1 MNKPY
6 RSATRLLRA
15 GRPHQGWV
23 NTPVTRAST
32 YVFESVEAW
41 RDTRAR
47 REQER
52 LPSYGAR
59 GTDSTHALED
69 ALIELEQGFRA
80 KLYPT
85 GQAAIATVLLAYLRV
100 GDHVLLTD
108 AVYEPVRRFCA
119 EHLARLGIEHTYY
132 RPDGAGIEALIRPN
146 TRMIYAESPG
156 SLTYEM
162 PDLPKLS
169 TTARKHDCWLA
180 VDNTWA
186 SGLIHQPLTLG
197 ADISILAATKY
208 LGGHADVMMGAVV
221 ANERAWRALER
232 ATIDFGQTVGADDA
246 FLVLRGMRSLPLRM
260 AQHARNAM
268 QVARWLLAR
277 SEVARVLYP
286 ALPGDPSHAIWLRD
300 CSGANGLLTVE
311 LSDAFTE
318 SDAERLIDSLR
329 LFGIGASW
337 GGFESLV
344 IPVNLASRAVPDSI
358 PRGPM
363 LRLHVG
369 LEDPE
374 DLIADLECGL
384 SALTQP
390 QPLRSLRIS

>member
-15 GRPHQGWV
+15 GRPHHGWV

-32 YVFESVEAW
+32 YVFESVQEW

-85 GQAAIATVLLAYLRV
+85 GQAAIATVLLAYLRA

-119 EHLARLGIEHTYY
+119 EHLSRLGIKYTYY
-132 RPDGAGIEALIRPN
+132 RPDGAGIEELIRPD

-169 TTARKHDCWLA
+169 TVARKHDCWLA

-186 SGLIHQPLTLG
+186 SGLIYKPLTLG

-221 ANERAWRALER
+221 ANQRAWGALER
-232 ATIDFGQTVGADDA
+232 ATIDLGQTVGADDA

-260 AQHARNAM
+260 AQHARSAM
-268 QVARWLLAR
+268 QVASWLQSR
-277 SEVARVLYP
+277 PEVAGVLCP

-318 SDAERLIDSLR
+318 PDAERLIDSLR

-344 IPVNLASRAVPDSI
+344 IPVSLSSRSLPDGI
-358 PRGPM
+358 ARGPM

-374 DLIADLECGL
+374 DLIADLERGL

>member
-1 MNKPY
+1 MSKPY
-6 RSATRLLRA
+6 QPTTRLLRA

-32 YVFESVEAW
+32 YVFDSVAAW

-47 REQER
+47 REEER

-69 ALIELEQGFRA
+69 ALVELEQGFRA
-80 KLYPT
+80 ALYPT
-85 GQAAIATVLLAYLRV
+85 GQAAIVTVLLAYLRS
-100 GDHVLLTD
+100 GDHVLITD
-108 AVYEPVRRFCA
+108 AVYDPVRRFCT
-119 EHLARLGIEHTYY
+119 EHLTRLGIEHTFY
-132 RPDGAGIEALIRPN
+132 RPDGVGIEALIRPN
-146 TRMIYAESPG
+146 TRMIYAEAPG

-162 PDLPKLS
+162 PDLSDLS
-169 TTARKHDCWLA
+169 TAAKKHGCWLA

-186 SGLIHQPLTLG
+186 SGLLYKPLTLG

-221 ANERAWRALER
+221 TNTRAWRPLER

-246 FLVLRGMRSLPLRM
+246 FLVLRGLRSLPLRM

-268 QVARWLLAR
+268 QVAEFLQRRA
-277 SEVARVLYP
+277 EVVRVLCP
-286 ALPGDPSHAIWLRD
+286 ALPGDPSHAVWQRD
-300 CSGANGLLTVE
+300 CSGANGLLTIE
-311 LSDAFTE
+311 LASTFTAA
-318 SDAERLIDSLR
+318 DTDVLMDSLQ

-344 IPVNLASRAVPDSI
+344 IPVQLGSRALPDPT

-369 LEDPE
+369 LEAAE
-374 DLIADLECGL
+374 DLIADLEHAL
-384 SALTQP
+384 SAMTSTVRP
-390 QPLRSLRIS
+390 I

>member
-1 MNKPY
+1 MEKRLRP
-6 RSATRLLRA
+6 ATRLLRA

-32 YVFESVEAW
+32 YVFDSVQAW

-47 REQER
+47 REEER

-69 ALIELEQGFRA
+69 ALVELEAGHRA

-85 GQAAIATVLLAYLRV
+85 GQAAIATVLLAYLRA

-119 EHLARLGIEHTYY
+119 EHLSRMGIEYTYY
-132 RPDGAGIEALIRPN
+132 RPDGAGVAALIRPN

-162 PDLPKLS
+162 PDLPALAEL
-169 TTARKHDCWLA
+169 ARRHECWLA

-186 SGLIHQPLTLG
+186 SGLLQQPLALG

-221 ANERAWRALER
+221 TNARAWRALER
-232 ATIDFGQTVGADDA
+232 ATIDLGQTVGADDA
-246 FLVLRGMRSLPLRM
+246 YLVLRGMRSLPLRL
-260 AQHARNAM
+260 AQHARSALR
-268 QVARWLLAR
+268 VADWLLGR
-277 SEVARVLYP
+277 PEVARVLCP
-286 ALPGDPSHAIWLRD
+286 ALPGDPSHALWQRD
-300 CSGANGLLTVE
+300 CRGANGLLTVE
-311 LSDAFTE
+311 FSREYRDE
-318 SDAERLIDSLR
+318 DIERLIDALQ

-344 IPVNLASRAVPDSI
+344 IPVRLESCRSLPEAE
-358 PRGPM
+358 PRGAM
-363 LRLHVG
+363 ARLHIG

-374 DLIADLECGL
+374 DLIADLEHAL
-384 SALTQP
+384 SALSP
-390 QPLRSLRIS
+390 VSRSL

>member
-1 MNKPY
+1 MKKPY
-6 RSATRLLRA
+6 QPATRLLRA
-15 GRPHQGWV
+15 GRPHHGWV

-32 YVFESVEAW
+32 YVFDSVAEW

-69 ALIELEQGFRA
+69 ALVELEQGHRA
-80 KLYPT
+80 ALYPT
-85 GQAAIATVLLAYLRV
+85 GQAAIAMVLLAFLRA
-100 GDHVLLTD
+100 GDHVLVTD

-119 EHLARLGIEHTYY
+119 EHLTRLGIDYTFY
-132 RPDGAGIEALIRPN
+132 RPDGVGIEAMMRPN
-146 TRMIYAESPG
+146 TRMIYAEAPG

-162 PDLPKLS
+162 PDLRDLS
-169 TTARKHDCWLA
+169 TAARKHDCWLA

-186 SGLIHQPLTLG
+186 SGLIYKPLTLG
-197 ADISILAATKY
+197 ADISVMAATKY

-221 ANERAWRALER
+221 TNSRAWSLLER
-232 ATIDFGQTVGADDA
+232 ANIDFGQTVGADDA

-268 QVARWLLAR
+268 QVATWLQAR
-277 SEVARVLYP
+277 PEIARVLCP
-286 ALPGDPSHAIWLRD
+286 ALPGDPSHAIWRRD
-300 CSGANGLLTVE
+300 CTGANGLLTLE
-311 LSDAFTE
+311 LDGAF
-318 SDAERLIDSLR
+318 SAADAERLIDALN

-344 IPVNLASRAVPDSI
+344 IPAKLDTRALPQST
-358 PRGPM
+358 PRGAM
-363 LRLHVG
+363 LRLHIG

-374 DLIADLECGL
+374 DLIDDLEQGL
-384 SALTQP
+384 SAMTQHS
-390 QPLRSLRIS
+390 RSL

>member
-1 MNKPY
+1 MNKPL
-6 RSATRLLRA
+6 RPATRLLRA

-32 YVFESVEAW
+32 YVFDSVQAW

-47 REQER
+47 REEER

-69 ALIELEQGFRA
+69 ALVELEAGHRA

-85 GQAAIATVLLAYLRV
+85 GQAAIATVLLAYLRT
-100 GDHVLLTD
+100 GDHVLVTD
-108 AVYEPVRRFCA
+108 AVYEPVRRFCS
-119 EHLARLGIEHTYY
+119 EHLSRLGIDYTYY
-132 RPDGAGIEALIRPN
+132 RPDGAGVAALIRPN

-162 PDLPKLS
+162 PDLPALAEL
-169 TTARKHDCWLA
+169 ARRHDCWLA

-186 SGLIHQPLTLG
+186 SGLLYNPLALG

-208 LGGHADVMMGAVV
+208 LGGHADVMMGAAVTN
-221 ANERAWRALER
+221 ARAWRALER
-232 ATIDFGQTVGADDA
+232 ATIDLGQTVGADDA

-260 AQHARNAM
+260 AQHARSALR
-268 QVARWLLAR
+268 VADWLMGR
-277 SEVARVLYP
+277 PEVARVLCP
-286 ALPGDPSHAIWLRD
+286 ALPGDPAHAIWKRD
-300 CSGANGLLTVE
+300 CRGANGLLTVE
-311 LSDAFTE
+311 FSDRLGEA
-318 SDAERLIDSLR
+318 DVERLIDGLR

-344 IPVNLASRAVPDSI
+344 IPVRLDTCRSLPDAMR
-358 PRGPM
+358 RGVM
-363 LRLHVG
+363 ARLHIG
-369 LEDPE
+369 LEDPD
-374 DLIADLECGL
+374 DLIADLEQ
-384 SALTQP
+384 ALTALSP
-390 QPLRSLRIS
+390 VSRSL

>member
-32 YVFESVEAW
+32 YVFDTVAAW
-41 RDTRAR
+41 RDTRER

-69 ALIELEQGFRA
+69 ALVELEQGYRA
-80 KLYPT
+80 ALYPT
-85 GQAAIATVLLAYLRV
+85 GQAAIATVLLAYLRT
-100 GDHVLLTD
+100 GDHVLVTD
-108 AVYEPVRRFCA
+108 AVYEPVRRFCV
-119 EHLARLGIEHTYY
+119 EHLTRMGIEYTFY

-156 SLTYEM
+156 SLTYDM
-162 PDLPKLS
+162 PDLTELS
-169 TTARKHDCWLA
+169 TAAKKHDCWLA

-186 SGLIHQPLTLG
+186 SGLIYKPLTLG
-197 ADISILAATKY
+197 ADISLLAATKY
-208 LGGHADVMMGAVV
+208 LGGHADVMMGAAVV
-221 ANERAWRALER
+221 NRRAWRALER
-232 ATIDFGQTVGADDA
+232 ASIDFGQTVGADDA

-260 AQHARNAM
+260 AQHARHALR
-268 QVARWLLAR
+268 VAQWLQGR
-277 SEVARVLYP
+277 PEIARVLCP
-286 ALPGDPSHAIWLRD
+286 ALPGDPSHARWQRD
-300 CSGANGLLTVE
+300 CTGANGLLTVE
-311 LSDAFTE
+311 LADAFDTA
-318 SDAERLIDSLR
+318 DAERLIDSLR

-344 IPVNLASRAVPDSI
+344 IPVQLNTRALPDPT
-358 PRGPM
+358 PRGAM
-363 LRLHVG
+363 LRLHIG

-374 DLIADLECGL
+374 DLIGDLEQGL
-384 SALTQP
+384 SALTQSP
-390 QPLRSLRIS
+390 RSLRIS

>member
-1 MNKPY
+1 MKKPY
-6 RSATRLLRA
+6 QPATRLLRA
-15 GRPHQGWV
+15 GRPHHGWV

-32 YVFESVEAW
+32 YVFDSVAEW

-69 ALIELEQGFRA
+69 ALVELEQGHRA
-80 KLYPT
+80 ALYPT
-85 GQAAIATVLLAYLRV
+85 GQAAIAIVLLAFLRA
-100 GDHVLLTD
+100 GDHVLVTD

-119 EHLARLGIEHTYY
+119 EHLTRLGIDYTFY
-132 RPDGAGIEALIRPN
+132 RPDGVGIEAMMRPN
-146 TRMIYAESPG
+146 TRMIYAEAPG

-162 PDLPKLS
+162 PDLRDLS
-169 TTARKHDCWLA
+169 TAARKHDCWLA

-186 SGLIHQPLTLG
+186 SGLIYKPLTLG
-197 ADISILAATKY
+197 ADISVMAATKY

-221 ANERAWRALER
+221 TNARAWSLLER
-232 ATIDFGQTVGADDA
+232 ANIDFGQTVGADDA

-268 QVARWLLAR
+268 QVATWLQAR
-277 SEVARVLYP
+277 PEIARVLCP
-286 ALPGDPSHAIWLRD
+286 ALPGDPSHAIWRRD
-300 CSGANGLLTVE
+300 CTGANGLLTLE
-311 LSDAFTE
+311 LEGAF
-318 SDAERLIDSLR
+318 SAADAERLIDALN

-344 IPVNLASRAVPDSI
+344 IPAKLDTRALPHST
-358 PRGPM
+358 PRGAM
-363 LRLHVG
+363 LRLHIG

-374 DLIADLECGL
+374 DLIDDLEQGL
-384 SALTQP
+384 SAMTQHS
-390 QPLRSLRIS
+390 RSL

>member
-1 MNKPY
+1 MSKPY

-32 YVFESVEAW
+32 YVFDSVAAW

-59 GTDSTHALED
+59 GTDSTHALQD
-69 ALIELEQGFRA
+69 ALVELEEGFRA
-80 KLYPT
+80 ALYPT
-85 GQAAIATVLLAYLRV
+85 GQAAIATVLLAYLRA
-100 GDHVLLTD
+100 GDHLLITD
-108 AVYEPVRRFCA
+108 AVYEPVRRFCV
-119 EHLARLGIEHTYY
+119 EHLTRLGIDYTFY
-132 RPDGAGIEALIRPN
+132 RPDGAGIDALIRPN

-156 SLTYEM
+156 SLTYDI

-169 TTARKHDCWLA
+169 TSARKHDCWLA

-186 SGLIHQPLTLG
+186 SGLIYKPLALG

-208 LGGHADVMMGAVV
+208 LGGHADVMMGAVIT
-221 ANERAWRALER
+221 NHRAWPVLDR

-268 QVARWLLAR
+268 QVAAWLQSR
-277 SEVARVLYP
+277 PEIGRVLSP
-286 ALPGDPSHAIWLRD
+286 ALPGDPSHALWLRD
-300 CSGANGLLTVE
+300 CSGANGLLTIE
-311 LSDAFTE
+311 LSEGYRDA
-318 SDAERLIDSLR
+318 DAERLIDSLC

-337 GGFESLV
+337 GGFESLA
-344 IPVNLASRAVPDSI
+344 IPARLNSRSLPEPA
-358 PRGPM
+358 PRGAM
-363 LRLHVG
+363 LRLHIG
-369 LEDPE
+369 LEDPL
-374 DLIADLECGL
+374 DLIADLEQGL
-384 SALTQP
+384 SAMTQSP
-390 QPLRSLRIS
+390 RSLQIP

>member
-1 MNKPY
+1 MSKPY
-6 RSATRLLRA
+6 RAATRLLRA

-32 YVFESVEAW
+32 YVFESVQSW

-69 ALIELEQGFRA
+69 ALIELEQGYRA

-85 GQAAIATVLLAYLRV
+85 GQAAIATVLLAYLRA
-100 GDHVLLTD
+100 GDHVLITD

-132 RPDGAGIEALIRPN
+132 APDGNGIEAMIRPN

-162 PDLPKLS
+162 PDLSRLS
-169 TTARKHDCWLA
+169 TAARKHGCWLA

-186 SGLIHQPLTLG
+186 SGLLHQPLTLG

-208 LGGHADVMMGAVV
+208 LGGHADAMMGAVV
-221 ANERAWRALER
+221 ANQRAWQALER

-246 FLVLRGMRSLPLRM
+246 FLVLRGMRTLPLRM
-260 AQHARNAM
+260 AQHAGNAM
-268 QVARWLLAR
+268 QVANWLLAR
-277 SEVARVLYP
+277 PEISRVLYP
-286 ALPGDPSHAIWLRD
+286 ALPGDPSHAIWRRD
-300 CSGANGLLTVE
+300 FTGANGLLTVE
-311 LSDAFTE
+311 LADTYTE
-318 SDAERLIDSLR
+318 SDAERLIDSLQ

-344 IPVNLASRAVPDSI
+344 IPVQLRTSRALSGNL

-369 LEDPE
+369 LEDPQ
-374 DLIADLECGL
+374 DLIADLERGL
-384 SALTQP
+384 NALI
-390 QPLRSLRIS
+390 QPLRTLRIS

>member
-1 MNKPY
+1 MSKPF

-32 YVFESVEAW
+32 YVFDSVEAW

-69 ALIELEQGFRA
+69 ALVELEAGYRA

-85 GQAAIATVLLAYLRV
+85 GQAAIATVLLAYLRA
-100 GDHVLLTD
+100 GDHVLVTD

-119 EHLARLGIEHTYY
+119 EHLTRLAIEFTYY
-132 RPDGAGIEALIRPN
+132 RPDAAGIEALIRPN

-162 PDLPKLS
+162 PDLTELS

-186 SGLIHQPLTLG
+186 SGLVQKPLALG

-221 ANERAWRALER
+221 TNERAWRALER

-246 FLVLRGMRSLPLRM
+246 FLVLRGMRTLPLRM
-260 AQHARNAM
+260 AQHARSALLIS
-268 QVARWLLAR
+268 QWLKARP
-277 SEVARVLYP
+277 EVARVLNP
-286 ALPGDPSHAIWLRD
+286 ALPGDPSHAIWRRD
-300 CSGANGLLTVE
+300 CSGANGLLTLE
-311 LSDAFTE
+311 LSDAYTE
-318 SDAERLIDSLR
+318 ADAERLIDSLQ

-344 IPVNLASRAVPDSI
+344 IPVNLQAARSLPGLEA
-358 PRGPM
+358 RGPM
-363 LRLHVG
+363 LRLHIG
-369 LEDPE
+369 LEDPD
-374 DLIADLECGL
+374 DLIADLDRGL
-384 SALTQP
+384 AALTQP
-390 QPLRSLRIS
+390 IRSLRIS

>member
-1 MNKPY
+1 MHKPY

-32 YVFESVEAW
+32 YVFDSVAAW
-41 RDTRAR
+41 RDTRER

-69 ALIELEQGFRA
+69 ALIELEEGYRA
-80 KLYPT
+80 ALYPT
-85 GQAAIATVLLAYLRV
+85 GQAAIATVLLAYLRT
-100 GDHVLLTD
+100 GDHLLITD
-108 AVYEPVRRFCA
+108 AVYEPVRRFCV
-119 EHLARLGIEHTYY
+119 EHLTRLGIEYTFY

-156 SLTYEM
+156 SLTYEI
-162 PDLPKLS
+162 PDLSELS
-169 TTARKHDCWLA
+169 TAARKYDCWLA

-186 SGLIHQPLTLG
+186 SGLIYKPLTLG

-208 LGGHADVMMGAVV
+208 LGGHADVMMGAVITNRQ
-221 ANERAWRALER
+221 AWPALDRAR
-232 ATIDFGQTVGADDA
+232 IDFGQTVGADDA

-260 AQHARNAM
+260 AQHAKNAM
-268 QVARWLLAR
+268 LVAAWLQGR
-277 SEVARVLYP
+277 SEIARVRYP
-286 ALPGDPSHAIWLRD
+286 ALPGDPSYARWLRD
-300 CSGANGLLTVE
+300 CTGANGLLTIE
-311 LSDAFTE
+311 LSDAYRDA
-318 SDAERLIDSLR
+318 DAERLIDSLR

-344 IPVNLASRAVPDSI
+344 IPVRLNSRSLPDPT
-358 PRGPM
+358 PRGAM
-363 LRLHVG
+363 LRLHIG
-369 LEDPE
+369 LEDPQ
-374 DLIADLECGL
+374 DLIGDLEQGL
-384 SALTQP
+384 SVMAQSPRFL
-390 QPLRSLRIS
+390 

>member
-1 MNKPY
+1 MDKPY

-15 GRPHQGWV
+15 GRPQRGWV

-32 YVFESVEAW
+32 YVFDSVQDW
-41 RDTRAR
+41 RDTRSR
-47 REQER
+47 RDQER

-69 ALIELEQGFRA
+69 ALVELEAGYRA

-85 GQAAIATVLLAYLRV
+85 GQAAIATVLLAYLGA
-100 GDHVLLTD
+100 GDHVLITD

-119 EHLARLGIEHTYY
+119 EHLSRLGIAYTYY
-132 RPDGAGIEALIRPN
+132 RPDGVGIEALIRPE

-162 PDLPKLS
+162 PDLPALAEL
-169 TTARKHDCWLA
+169 ARTHDCWLA

-186 SGLIHQPLTLG
+186 SGLLYKPLTLG

-208 LGGHADVMMGAVV
+208 LGGHADVMMGAVIT
-221 ANERAWRALER
+221 NSRAWNAVER
-232 ATIDFGQTVGADDA
+232 ATVDLGQTVGADDA
-246 FLVLRGMRSLPLRM
+246 YLVLRGMRTLPLRL
-260 AQHARNAM
+260 AQHARAALR
-268 QVARWLLAR
+268 VADFLLGR
-277 SEVARVLYP
+277 PEVARVLCP
-286 ALPGDPSHAIWLRD
+286 ALPGDPSHTLWQRD

-311 LSDAFTE
+311 FVSSVSED
-318 SDAERLIDSLR
+318 DAERLIDSLR

-344 IPVNLASRAVPDSI
+344 IPVRLAAARSLPDPV
-358 PRGPM
+358 PRGAM

-369 LEDPE
+369 LEDPD
-374 DLIADLECGL
+374 DLIADLEQAFAKL
-384 SALTQP
+384 SP
-390 QPLRSLRIS
+390 SSRSL

>member
-1 MNKPY
+1 MDKPY

-15 GRPHQGWV
+15 GRPHRGWV

-32 YVFESVEAW
+32 YVFDSVQAW
-41 RDTRAR
+41 RDTRSR
-47 REQER
+47 RDQER

-69 ALIELEQGFRA
+69 ALVELEEGHRA

-85 GQAAIATVLLAYLRV
+85 GQAAIATVLLAYLRA
-100 GDHVLLTD
+100 GDHLLITD

-119 EHLARLGIEHTYY
+119 EHLSRLGIAHTYY
-132 RPDGAGIEALIRPN
+132 RPDGTGIEALIRPE

-162 PDLPKLS
+162 PDLPALAAL
-169 TTARKHDCWLA
+169 ARAHDCWLA

-186 SGLIHQPLTLG
+186 SGLLHRPLTLG

-208 LGGHADVMMGAVV
+208 LGGHADVMMGA
-221 ANERAWRALER
+221 AITNARAWNALER
-232 ATIDFGQTVGADDA
+232 ATVDLGQTVGADDA
-246 FLVLRGMRSLPLRM
+246 YLVLRGMRTLPLRM
-260 AQHARNAM
+260 AQHARSALR
-268 QVARWLLAR
+268 VADFLLGR
-277 SEVARVLYP
+277 KEVARVLCP
-286 ALPGDPSHAIWLRD
+286 ALPGDPSHALWKRD
-300 CSGANGLLTVE
+300 CSGANGLLTIELASGFGEAEVE
-311 LSDAFTE
+311 
-318 SDAERLIDSLR
+318 RMIDSLR

-344 IPVNLASRAVPDSI
+344 IPVRLSAARSLPDPT
-358 PRGPM
+358 PRGAM

-369 LEDPE
+369 LEDPD
-374 DLIADLECGL
+374 DLVADLEQALVKL
-384 SALTQP
+384 SLSSRP
-390 QPLRSLRIS
+390 R

>member
-1 MNKPY
+1 MDKPY

-15 GRPHQGWV
+15 GRPHRGWV

-32 YVFESVEAW
+32 YVFDSVQAW
-41 RDTRAR
+41 RDTRSR
-47 REQER
+47 RDQER

-69 ALIELEQGFRA
+69 ALVELEEGYRA

-85 GQAAIATVLLAYLRV
+85 GQAAIATVLLAYLRA
-100 GDHVLLTD
+100 GDHVLITD

-119 EHLARLGIEHTYY
+119 EHLSRLGIAYTYY
-132 RPDGAGIEALIRPN
+132 RPDGAGIDALIRPE

-162 PDLPKLS
+162 PDLPALAAL
-169 TTARKHDCWLA
+169 ARAHGCWLA

-186 SGLIHQPLTLG
+186 SGLLHKPLTLG

-208 LGGHADVMMGAVV
+208 LGGHADVMMGAVISN
-221 ANERAWRALER
+221 ARAWNPLER
-232 ATIDFGQTVGADDA
+232 ATVDLGQTVGADDA
-246 FLVLRGMRSLPLRM
+246 YLVLRGMRTLPLRM
-260 AQHARNAM
+260 AQHARGALR
-268 QVARWLLAR
+268 VADFLLGR
-277 SEVARVLYP
+277 SEIARVLCP
-286 ALPGDPSHAIWLRD
+286 ALPGDPSRVLWQRD
-300 CSGANGLLTVE
+300 CSGTNGLLTIE
-311 LSDAFTE
+311 FASGFGEA
-318 SDAERLIDSLR
+318 DAERMIDNLR

-344 IPVNLASRAVPDSI
+344 IPVRLSAARSLPDST
-358 PRGPM
+358 PRGTM

-369 LEDPE
+369 LEDID
-374 DLIADLECGL
+374 DLIADLEQAL
-384 SALTQP
+384 STLSSR
-390 QPLRSLRIS
+390 PL

>member
-6 RSATRLLRA
+6 KSATRLLRA

-32 YVFESVEAW
+32 YVFDSVAAW
-41 RDTRAR
+41 RDTRTR

-85 GQAAIATVLLAYLRV
+85 GQAAITTVLFAYLRA
-100 GDHVLLTD
+100 GDHVLITD

-119 EHLARLGIEHTYY
+119 EHLTRLGIEHTYY
-132 RPDGAGIEALIRPN
+132 APDGRGIEALIRPN

-162 PDLPKLS
+162 PDLTKLS
-169 TTARKHDCWLA
+169 TAARKNDCWLA

-186 SGLIHQPLTLG
+186 SGLIYKPLTLG

-221 ANERAWRALER
+221 TNDRAWHALER

-246 FLVLRGMRSLPLRM
+246 FLVLRGIRSLPLRM

-268 QVARWLLAR
+268 QVANWLLDRA
-277 SEVARVLYP
+277 EVARVLCP
-286 ALPGDPSHAIWLRD
+286 ALPGDASHAIWRRD

-311 LSDAFTE
+311 LSSGFNNT
-318 SDAERLIDSLR
+318 DAERLLDSLQ

-337 GGFESLV
+337 GGFESLA
-344 IPVNLASRAVPDSI
+344 IPVQLNTTRALPSAT
-358 PRGPM
+358 PHGAM
-363 LRLHVG
+363 FRLHIG

-374 DLIADLECGL
+374 DLIGDLEQGL
-384 SALTQP
+384 SALTHSP
-390 QPLRSLRIS
+390 RSIRIS

>member
-1 MNKPY
+1 MSKPF

-32 YVFESVEAW
+32 YVFDSVQAW

-69 ALIELEQGFRA
+69 ALIELEEGYRA

-85 GQAAIATVLLAYLRV
+85 GQAAIATVLLAYLRA

-119 EHLARLGIEHTYY
+119 EHLTRLGIEFTYY
-132 RPDGAGIEALIRPN
+132 RPDGQGIEPLIRPN

-162 PDLPKLS
+162 PDLTELS
-169 TTARKHDCWLA
+169 TTAKKHGCWLA

-186 SGLIHQPLTLG
+186 SGLLQKPLELG

-208 LGGHADVMMGAVV
+208 LGGHADVMMGAVIT
-221 ANERAWRALER
+221 NERAWRALER

-246 FLVLRGMRSLPLRM
+246 YMVLRGMRTLPLRM
-260 AQHARNAM
+260 AQHARSAL
-268 QVARWLLAR
+268 QISQWLQARP
-277 SEVARVLYP
+277 EVSRVLNP
-286 ALPGDPSHAIWLRD
+286 ALPGDPSHAIWRRD
-300 CSGANGLLTVE
+300 CNGANGLLTIE
-311 LSDAFTE
+311 LSDAYTE
-318 SDAERLIDSLR
+318 ADAERLIDSLQ

-344 IPVNLASRAVPDSI
+344 IPVFLQNSRSLPGYQAS
-358 PRGPM
+358 GPM
-363 LRLHVG
+363 LRLHIG
-369 LEDPE
+369 LEDPD
-374 DLIADLECGL
+374 DLIADLERGL
-384 SALTQP
+384 AALT

>member
-1 MNKPY
+1 MNKPH

-32 YVFESVEAW
+32 YVFESVQAW

-69 ALIELEQGFRA
+69 ALVELEQGFRA

-85 GQAAIATVLLAYLRV
+85 GQAAIATVLLAYLRA
-100 GDHVLLTD
+100 GDHVLVTD

-119 EHLARLGIEHTYY
+119 QHLARLGIEHTYY

-169 TTARKHDCWLA
+169 TTARRHDCWLA

-186 SGLIHQPLTLG
+186 SGLIHKPLTLG

-221 ANERAWRALER
+221 TTERAWTPLER
-232 ATIDFGQTVGADDA
+232 ATVDFGQTVGADDA
-246 FLVLRGMRSLPLRM
+246 FLVLRGMRTLPLRM
-260 AQHARNAM
+260 AQHASNAS
-268 QVARWLLAR
+268 QVAHWLLAR
-277 SEVARVLYP
+277 AEVARVLCP
-286 ALPGDPSHAIWLRD
+286 ALPGDPSHALWLRD

-311 LSDAFTE
+311 LADAYTE
-318 SDAERLIDSLR
+318 ADADRLVDSLR

-344 IPVNLASRAVPDSI
+344 IPVQLGASRSLPDTTR
-358 PRGPM
+358 RGPM
-363 LRLHVG
+363 LRLHIG

-374 DLIADLECGL
+374 DLIADLERGL
-384 SALTQP
+384 SALTQS
-390 QPLRSLRIS
+390 LRSIRIP

>member
-1 MNKPY
+1 MAKPY

-23 NTPVTRAST
+23 NTPVTRGST
-32 YVFESVEAW
+32 YVFDSVEAW

-69 ALIELEQGFRA
+69 ALVELEEGFRA

-85 GQAAIATVLLAYLRV
+85 GQAAIATVLLAYLRT

-132 RPDGAGIEALIRPN
+132 RPDGADVETLIRPN

-156 SLTYEM
+156 SLTYEI
-162 PDLPKLS
+162 PDLTRLS
-169 TTARKHDCWLA
+169 TAARKHDCWLA

-186 SGLIHQPLTLG
+186 SGLLHKPLSLG

-221 ANERAWRALER
+221 TNARAWGALER

-246 FLVLRGMRSLPLRM
+246 FLVLRGMRTLPLRM
-260 AQHARNAM
+260 AQHARSAL
-268 QVARWLLAR
+268 QVARYLQSR
-277 SEVARVLYP
+277 PEVARVLCP
-286 ALPGDPSHAIWLRD
+286 ALPGDPSHDIWRRD
-300 CSGANGLLTVE
+300 FHGANGLLTIE
-311 LSDAFTE
+311 LSDSWTDA
-318 SDAERLIDSLR
+318 DAERVIDSLQ

-344 IPVNLASRAVPDSI
+344 IPVSLKTSRSLPCTET
-358 PRGPM
+358 RGPM
-363 LRLHVG
+363 LRLHIG
-369 LEDPE
+369 LEDPD
-374 DLIADLECGL
+374 DLIADLERGL
-384 SALTQP
+384 SALS